1 MTTSSADGA
10 DHEPGAT
17 TTPPPALGTTG
28 EPARPGRLTVYFGA
42 APGVGKTYAMLD
54 EAHRRLERGTDVVV
68 GLVETHGRA
77 GIVAQLEGLEVVPRQ
92 LLEYQGKEF
101 TEFDVDA
108 ALRRAPRVAMV
119 DELAHTNIPG
129 SRNAKRWQD
138 VHELLEAGIDV
149 VTTVNVQH
157 LESLNDEVEAITGVR
172 QRETVPD
179 HVVREADQIQLIDLP
194 PAALRRRLAHGNV
207 YRA

>member
-1 MTTSSADGA
+1 MTIYSADGA
-10 DHEPGAT
+10 VNEPGAT
-17 TTPPPALGTTG
+17 TTPPALGTAG
-28 EPARPGRLTVYFGA
+28 EPGRPGRLTVYFGA

-54 EAHRRLERGTDVVV
+54 EAHRRLARGTDVVV

-119 DELAHTNIPG
+119 D
-129 SRNAKRWQD
+129 
-138 VHELLEAGIDV
+138 
-149 VTTVNVQH
+149 
-157 LESLNDEVEAITGVR
+157 
-172 QRETVPD
+172 
-179 HVVREADQIQLIDLP
+179 
-194 PAALRRRLAHGNV
+194 
-207 YRA
+207 